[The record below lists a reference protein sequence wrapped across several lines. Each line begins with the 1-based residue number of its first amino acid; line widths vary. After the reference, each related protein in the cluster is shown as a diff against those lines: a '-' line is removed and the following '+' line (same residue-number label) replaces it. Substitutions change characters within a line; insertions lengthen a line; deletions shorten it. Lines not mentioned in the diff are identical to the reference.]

1 MTDAGMPMPAL
12 VLRMPMPSYGI
23 LHVQVAP
30 PGAETTMTTL
40 AFVIFDGLGCSIGG
54 SVSGI
59 LYKTSKIL
67 ICRISVFQTQSK
79 QCRQNTLF
87 IIFLKIWIQVTWPA

>member
-1 MTDAGMPMPAL
+1 MTTL
-12 VLRMPMPSYGI
+12 SFVIFSISVIVLK
-23 LHVQVAP
+23 VAP

-59 LYKTSKIL
+59 LYKTSNSQTLVRSMFGLTLLFVEQNLLVQVSVLPSRNGKPYHGKQL
-67 ICRISVFQTQSK
+67 IEI
-79 QCRQNTLF
+79 
-87 IIFLKIWIQVTWPA
+87 

>member
-1 MTDAGMPMPAL
+1 MTKLAFVIFSISVI
-12 VLRMPMPSYGI
+12 VLK
-23 LHVQVAP
+23 VAP

-59 LYKTSKIL
+59 LYKTSN
-67 ICRISVFQTQSK
+67 S
-79 QCRQNTLF
+79 QNF
-87 IIFLKIWIQVTWPA
+87 S